1 MIRMLKEKHSSMVM
15 RLMMM
20 VVVCCLWTTAGAQ
33 EHTIAAP
40 TRKPKVEKPKK
51 DDVKTPPATN
61 TGNKRGRPATST
73 SNKPNPVQ
81 PQKPAATPVRTARW
95 AADQLRKNMVRL
107 EGGEFVMGV
116 PVENEADS
124 REDNQPAHEVSLSP
138 FFIGKY
144 EVTVE
149 EWKAIMGNDPSD
161 DASGKNTSSTCPVDN
176 VDWNDCQL
184 FIAKLKEL
192 TGLPFRLPTEAEWEF
207 AARGGGYNTSF
218 AGGDDI
224 EDYGWWR
231 TNSGRVKHPVGTKR
245 PNGYGIYDMSG
256 NVSEWCSD
264 FYHEEFYAH
273 SPSKNPV
280 GPSEGSRHVVRGGSF
295 FNQKDACEV
304 TYRSYTVPE
313 DKNKFLGLRLACS
326 TEEE

>member
-1 MIRMLKEKHSSMVM
+1 MAR
-15 RLMMM
+15 RLMTIVMI
-20 VVVCCLWTTAGAQ
+20 CCLWTNAWAQ

-40 TRKPKVEKPKK
+40 TKKPKVENTKK
-51 DDVKTPPATN
+51 DNTKTSPSTTTN
-61 TGNKRGRPATST
+61 TTTGGRRNRPATSQPT
-73 SNKPNPVQ
+73 RTTTVQ
-81 PQKPAATPVRTARW
+81 PPKPTVVHTARW

-107 EGGEFVMGV
+107 DGGSFVMGV
-116 PVENEADS
+116 PSEGDAEGT
-124 REDNQPAHEVSLSP
+124 EDNQPAHEVTLSP

-149 EWKAIMGNDPSD
+149 EWRLIMGNDPSD
-161 DASGKNTSSTCPVDN
+161 DAGGKNTSSSCPVDN

-207 AARGGGYNTSF
+207 AAKGGRDNTPY

-231 TNSGRVKHPVGTKR
+231 TNSGRVKHPVGMKR
-245 PNGYGIYDMSG
+245 PNGYGLYDMSG

-280 GPSEGSRHVVRGGSF
+280 GPAEGSRYVIRGGSF

-313 DKNKFLGLRLACS
+313 GKNKFLGLRLACS
-326 TEEE
+326 IEED